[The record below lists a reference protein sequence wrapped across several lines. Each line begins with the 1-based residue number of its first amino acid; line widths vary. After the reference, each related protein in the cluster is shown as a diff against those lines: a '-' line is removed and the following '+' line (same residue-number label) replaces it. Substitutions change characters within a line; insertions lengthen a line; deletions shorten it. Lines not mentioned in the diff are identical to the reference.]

1 MDTHVFGLETFKILS
16 DGMNKEMFT
25 AEICNN
31 HQLGNFWCLPLE
43 KYQGS
48 TLNTMKNSKC
58 IDYMDLALEQFK
70 DYLNEKTMNDFGL
83 ILSQAGYYTDYF
95 DDFASFI
102 EKNYLSDY
110 VKQEEIV
117 NLRELP
123 FEEYTATVNKL
134 VELRG
139 STMFRKLMSE
149 LK

>member
-1 MDTHVFGLETFKILS
+1 MFGLETFKILS
-16 DGMNKEMFT
+16 DGMNNEIFT
-25 AEICNN
+25 SEICNN

-58 IDYMDLALEQFK
+58 TDYMDLAIKQFK

-83 ILSQAGYYTDYF
+83 ILSQASYYTDHF
-95 DDFASFI
+95 DDFDSFI

-110 VKQEEIV
+110 IKQEEIV
-117 NLRELP
+117 NLSELT
-123 FEEYTATVNKL
+123 FEEYVVIVNRL

-139 STMFRKLMSE
+139 RTMFRKLMSE